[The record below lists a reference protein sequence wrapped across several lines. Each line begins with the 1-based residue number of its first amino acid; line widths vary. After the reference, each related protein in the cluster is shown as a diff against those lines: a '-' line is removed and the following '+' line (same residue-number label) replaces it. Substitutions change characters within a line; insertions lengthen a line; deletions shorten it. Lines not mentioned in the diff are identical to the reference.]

1 MAGLVL
7 DWPIPAAQRNGR
19 PASLSPQSRPER
31 RVMSKPWSGVPSRAL
46 GSDGA
51 ERAHPTAARIA
62 RVPRRFDFLPKVRSN
77 LLRKLD
83 SRVDKRPFS
92 ALERVLNAYRMAPEC
107 APSGRRTRG
116 FDAFPRGAVDLAEPS
131 ALSRRAGSAPPPGGL
146 RPFTDSQ
153 PQKRSQALGRR
164 RGASRAAR
172 NGSKAR
178 ISPSLRPIRRRF
190 TANIRRPANAGLFL
204 ARPLLAFEF
213 GFRGKPEF
221 LAASLW
227 PSRLVPQLIGALAD
241 SLFLGIHVL
250 SLPWPCSGQA
260 PTPSVTAQ
268 GKNFGSSSLRLPQVA
283 RAIAPAL

>member
-1 MAGLVL
+1 
-7 DWPIPAAQRNGR
+7 
-19 PASLSPQSRPER
+19 
-31 RVMSKPWSGVPSRAL
+31 MSKPWSGVPSRAL

-164 RGASRAAR
+164 RGASRARAER
-172 NGSKAR
+172 VKSSDLAVSSSNPPPFHCEHPQTGERRAFSCPTALGFRVRLSRQAR
-178 ISPSLRPIRRRF
+178 IPGCVP
-190 TANIRRPANAGLFL
+190 
-204 ARPLLAFEF
+204 LAFPL
-213 GFRGKPEF
+213 GPTVDRRARG
-221 LAASLW
+221 
-227 PSRLVPQLIGALAD
+227 
-241 SLFLGIHVL
+241 
-250 SLPWPCSGQA
+250 
-260 PTPSVTAQ
+260 
-268 GKNFGSSSLRLPQVA
+268 
-283 RAIAPAL
+283 